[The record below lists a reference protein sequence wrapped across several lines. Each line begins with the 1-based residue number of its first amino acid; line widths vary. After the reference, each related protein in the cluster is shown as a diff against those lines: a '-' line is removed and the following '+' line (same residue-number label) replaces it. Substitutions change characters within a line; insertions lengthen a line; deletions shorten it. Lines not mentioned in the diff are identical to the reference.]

1 MIFST
6 KTRITWMWRLI
17 LMSVPFVLMI
27 GLYLGTS
34 YKRHQDNPDD
44 KLVPTI
50 SKLVEGAK
58 GIVTPDKDGKI
69 QLWTDTSASGKRF
82 GIGLAINFTAIPF
95 GVMMACFPFWDN
107 LLSRFTLFID
117 KVQPMSL
124 LPIFFIAFGL
134 GELSKQALMLFGV
147 FPTVCLDAY
156 LRAKKVPQE
165 ELQTAQTLDASGFET
180 VWLVVFPRIFPEMLD
195 TIRLNFK
202 SMAALL
208 LMGEALAA
216 TEGLGYRIYVVRR
229 YMAMDVIIPYVILIT
244 LFLFLADYGFQ
255 QWVKRFRWAKSE

>member
-1 MIFST
+1 
-6 KTRITWMWRLI
+6 
-17 LMSVPFVLMI
+17 
-27 GLYLGTS
+27 
-34 YKRHQDNPDD
+34 
-44 KLVPTI
+44 
-50 SKLVEGAK
+50 
-58 GIVTPDKDGKI
+58 
-69 QLWTDTSASGKRF
+69 
-82 GIGLAINFTAIPF
+82 
-95 GVMMACFPFWDN
+95 
-107 LLSRFTLFID
+107 
-117 KVQPMSL
+117 
-124 LPIFFIAFGL
+124 
-134 GELSKQALMLFGV
+134 LMLFGV

-216 TEGLGYRIYVVRR
+216 TEGLGYRIFVVRR

-244 LFLFLADYGFQ
+244 LFLYLADFGFQ
-255 QWVKRFRWAKSE
+255 QWVKRFRWAKS